1 MGVLKNYSIYAV
13 GSIAQSAASALLF
26 PFYLVFLT
34 PTEFGAIALITVV
47 SEFLL
52 LFSAL
57 GLETGLNRLYYESK
71 ERQNDLVV
79 SVLLLRVGL
88 AGVVLVASC
97 VSPGRLSHAILG
109 TEEYARSIP
118 LVAGYVLAHGVLGT
132 ILFTYRLE
140 QRATAFVVCSLLA
153 AVVGC
158 GLKVLFIGVYRLGVE
173 GYWIAALV
181 TDVILVVPM
190 VLEGSRKFLRGRPVW
205 RFLREMLRIGF
216 PMTFAALGGIAVN
229 MSGQYALN
237 RFAGTELV
245 GIYAAATRIA
255 SMFAMLLS
263 YPIAAWWG
271 PHVLSEAE
279 KSGPGRLRELL
290 ASYLRVLLA
299 VGVVLLGLISLG
311 GALIVWFPIHE
322 SYRSAVPLVGLCILP
337 LLIQVLSYPFT
348 TQFIY
353 AKRTHYFASG
363 GVLTGAVAIV
373 LNALVTPY
381 WGIGGV
387 ILANVAAAF
396 AGTLLYYAGGRREFP
411 VAYDWKPV
419 WTNGAL
425 VMGYLACAV
434 AAMSPGASISTHVVL
449 FAALMLSL
457 GALAA
462 NRRVWH
468 MFSWRISNFISER
481 TRNGGESWF

>member
-26 PFYLVFLT
+26 PFYLVFLSS
-34 PTEFGAIALITVV
+34 TEFGAIALITVV

-88 AGVVLVASC
+88 AGVVLAAAFVA
-97 VSPGRLSHAILG
+97 PGRVSHAILG
-109 TEEYARSIP
+109 TEEYAQSIP

-132 ILFTYRLE
+132 MLFTYRLE
-140 QRATAFVVCSLLA
+140 QRATAFVVYSLLA
-153 AVVGC
+153 AVIGC

-173 GYWIAALV
+173 GYWIAALA
-181 TDVILVVPM
+181 TDVVLVVPM
-190 VLEGSRKFLRGRPVW
+190 LLEGSSRFLRGRPVW
-205 RFLREMLRIGF
+205 RFLREMLAIGF

-279 KSGPGRLRELL
+279 KEGPVRLQGLL
-290 ASYLRVLLA
+290 ANYLRVLVA
-299 VGVVLLGLISLG
+299 VGIVLLGVISLG
-311 GALIVWFPIHE
+311 GAVVVWFPIHE

-337 LLIQVLSYPFT
+337 LLVQVVSYPFT

-353 AKRTHYFASG
+353 AKRTHYFAAG
-363 GVLTGAVAIV
+363 GVLSAAVAIV
-373 LNALVTPY
+373 LNATVTPY
-381 WGIGGV
+381 WGINGV
-387 ILANVAAAF
+387 ILSTLAAAC
-396 AGTLLYYAGGRREFP
+396 AATVLYYFGGQREFP
-411 VAYDWKPV
+411 VPYEWKPL
-419 WTNGAL
+419 WLNGAL
-425 VMGYLACAV
+425 VTGYTACVVGVLYRGSDAGTNLVLV
-434 AAMSPGASISTHVVL
+434 AAL
-449 FAALMLSL
+449 ALSSV
-457 GALAA
+457 ALVA
-462 NRRVWH
+462 NRRVWN
-468 MFSWRISNFISER
+468 MFTWRISNFISEKR
-481 TRNGGESWF
+481 HTGGGPWS